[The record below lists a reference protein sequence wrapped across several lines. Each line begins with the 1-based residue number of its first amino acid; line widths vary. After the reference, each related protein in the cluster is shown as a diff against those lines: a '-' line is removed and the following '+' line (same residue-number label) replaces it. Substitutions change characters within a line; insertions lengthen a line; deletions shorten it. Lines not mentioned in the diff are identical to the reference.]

1 MARKIF
7 ELHGVLSILGIEDA
21 EKKLKAIDKE
31 AIKVSK
37 SIKKFGD
44 DLSSVGK
51 QFSLAF
57 TAPIVA
63 ATAAIGAMVTKA
75 ADYADELLDL
85 TEITG
90 MSSDTLQELEHVALA
105 VGVDFNKLTQSVQS
119 FTGKLP
125 KILKEGGTAAKVIKD
140 LGVNVKDA
148 HGNLRSMNDIFPE
161 LITALQGV
169 ENKTLRNSMAQQ
181 ILGKE
186 LSSLAPVLGITA
198 DEFNRLRKEAHD
210 TGVVMSGENLET
222 AADFKSEI
230 NLLNKQFQMLAMN
243 FAVDIIPLLRDDLF
257 PIIKND
263 IIPVIKVVIEKVVG
277 WAKAFSNLSPGTK
290 ELLIKLTGVLAIL
303 GPLAIGIGSLTTAI
317 AAMIPVIIALG
328 TALLANPIFL
338 LAAAVTGVTV
348 AMYAAAKSAKS
359 FQENI
364 VDPLNTRQLKEQKS
378 ALEEL
383 IELYSEV
390 EDMSTTPTTLE
401 RAGVVD
407 KRIKELE
414 TNLGSYGYDSSG
426 SATDKKARAFAQL
439 DKIAP
444 IPVQPGEQTT
454 NSNAGTTSL
463 TKDTE
468 DPAIKQYNNRRKAL
482 DAIIQL
488 EEYYAEKS
496 FNVNATEQEKL
507 DRLYTRALVEAD
519 NIGASKVDIE
529 NWYAS
534 ETVKL
539 QDEAA
544 QKQIDTIKELE
555 KATLSAKIA
564 AADGIEAINDAEL
577 ELLRYKQAEEIALY
591 KAGSYEYKLVKEK
604 QANEIV
610 ELTRKQKDKEI
621 ELEKQA
627 NEKKLESFKSYF
639 DTISS
644 LGSEVFN
651 IFSGL
656 RDNEETELEINHE
669 NELSRIKDLN
679 VTEAERNKLIQDLD
693 AQTDKKKKE
702 LKRKQAILDKA
713 TAIFNIGLSTAQGI
727 MQAWA
732 TMAPPM
738 AIAMSI
744 IIGLLGA
751 AQTAVVASKPI
762 PAAKGAMVESSP
774 GRGAIMQVGEGYQDE
789 VVLPLQSG
797 IKAIV
802 AGMMMEMGK
811 ITGGTTIFNNS
822 NTSTRPVYLTI
833 GTLVADDTGLKELE
847 NRMSRIR
854 VLEAQR
860 MGAMI

>member
-37 SIKKFGD
+37 SINRFVD
-44 DLSSVGK
+44 DISSVGK

-63 ATAAIGAMVTKA
+63 ATAAIAAVVTKT

-90 MSSDTLQELEHVALA
+90 MSSDTLQELEHVALS
-105 VGVDFNKLTQSVQS
+105 VGVEFGTLTQSVQA

-140 LGVNVKDA
+140 LGVNVKDT
-148 HGNLRSMNDIFPE
+148 HGNLRSMDDIFPE

-181 ILGKE
+181 ILGKD
-186 LSSLAPVLGITA
+186 LSALAPVLGITA

-290 ELLIKLTGVLAIL
+290 KLLIKLTGVLAIL

-317 AAMIPVIIALG
+317 AAMIPVIVSLG
-328 TALLANPIFL
+328 AALLANPIYL
-338 LAAAVTGVTV
+338 LAAAVAGVTI

-364 VDPLNTRQLKEQKS
+364 VDPLNTRQLKEQKD

-390 EDMSTTPTTLE
+390 EDMSTTPTTLD
-401 RAGVVD
+401 RASVVD

-414 TNLGSYGYDSSG
+414 TNMGSYGYDSSG

-444 IPVQPGEQTT
+444 IPVQPGEQT
-454 NSNAGTTSL
+454 L
-463 TKDTE
+463 TEDTE
-468 DPAIKQYNNRRKAL
+468 DPAIKQYENRRKAL

-488 EEYYAEKS
+488 EEDYAEKS
-496 FNVNATEQEKL
+496 FNVNATEQQKL

-529 NWYAS
+529 KWYAS

-555 KATLSAKIA
+555 EATLSAKIA
-564 AADGIEAINDAEL
+564 SADGIDAINAAEL
-577 ELLRYKQAEEIALY
+577 EQLRYKQAEEISLY
-591 KAGSYEYKLVKEK
+591 KEGSYEYLLIK
-604 QANEIV
+604 QKQSYEII
-610 ELTRKQKDKEI
+610 ELTKKQKDKEL
-621 ELEKQA
+621 ELEK
-627 NEKKLESFKSYF
+627 ETSDKKLKTVMDYF
-639 DTISS
+639 GMVQD
-644 LGSEVFN
+644 LGNGIFDF
-651 IFSGL
+651 FSGM
-656 RDNEETELEINHE
+656 NENKELELDNNYTRELDRIN
-669 NELSRIKDLN
+669 SLN

-702 LKRKQAILDKA
+702 LKQKQARLDKA
-713 TAIFNIGLSTAQGI
+713 AAIFQIGMSTAQGI

-732 TMAPPM
+732 TNAWPV
-738 AIAMSI
+738 ATALTVL
-744 IIGLLGA
+744 IGLLGA

-811 ITGGTTIFNNS
+811 LTGGTTIYNNS

-847 NRMSRIR
+847 NRMSRVR